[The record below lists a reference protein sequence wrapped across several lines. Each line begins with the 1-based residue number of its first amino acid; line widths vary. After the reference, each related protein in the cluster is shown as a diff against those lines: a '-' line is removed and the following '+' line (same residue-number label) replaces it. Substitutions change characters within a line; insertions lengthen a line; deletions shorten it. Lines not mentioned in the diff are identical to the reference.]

1 MKRYVYNS
9 IMDCWNSGRAF
20 SLFCNNVGDP
30 DFYDFFADKSM
41 TRDYNYFFAD
51 KSMTRGYN
59 VIYRSSNWS
68 IGKFRSSHWSKGI

>member
-9 IMDCWNSGRAF
+9 IMDCWNSRRAF

-41 TRDYNYFFAD
+41 TRDYN
-51 KSMTRGYN
+51 
-59 VIYRSSNWS
+59 VIYRSGNWS
-68 IGKFRSSHWSKGI
+68 IGKFRSSHWSRGI